1 MGFLLIPLIALF
13 GFFALEANA
22 PGASPPRP
30 GPGPGPRPPAPPGG
44 GGYPSPQPTGTSFD
58 VPPSG
63 NPAIDH
69 EFQLALAA
77 LLSSYGRT
85 GCPGLDQASV
95 IRFQRALNAY
105 YEAFGQT
112 GPLTADGL
120 YDQATD
126 GYIHDMIGT
135 SLASC
140 VPVQH
145 AAPAMFQQQSYP
157 QAYPQPQQAYPQP
170 QQAYPQPQQ
179 AYPQP
184 QQAYPQPQQ
193 AYPQPQQQQAQPQ
206 QQQQQ
211 AQPPPAPGT
220 PETATP
226 VGQSYAQAPQP
237 ASFASTFYG
246 ADPSTLSPT
255 AGRLSYAGRS

>member
-22 PGASPPRP
+22 PGASPPR
-30 GPGPGPRPPAPPGG
+30 PGPGPRPPAPPGG

-170 QQAYPQPQQ
+170 QQ
-179 AYPQP
+179 
-184 QQAYPQPQQ
+184 
-193 AYPQPQQQQAQPQ
+193 QQAQPQ